1 MRNLIF
7 AGRALVQDLLPTIA
21 FAILVAMKVDIRIC
35 TAVAIA
41 ISVGHIGFFAATK
54 RPIAPLQW
62 ASLGLV
68 ILFGAA
74 GILTNDA
81 RFLMAKPTLI
91 YVIVGVVMLKRAGCC
106 ALPAADCAGAR
117 RGRDD
122 RLRLCLGRP
131 DVRHR
136 RRQPGVRHLVQRRL
150 AAVPGGLPD
159 RLEAHPV
166 RDPVPDR
173 PRGRDPRAQRGQA
186 GAARSAGGVPRR
198 WRRAFGSAEARVRR
212 PPPRAASGLGFSR
225 PPPASSSR

>member
-91 YVIVGVVMLKRAGCC
+91 YVIVGVVMLKRGWMLRY
-106 ALPAADCAGAR
+106 LPPIAQGRGAGAMIAF
-117 RGRDD
+117 GYVWAG
-122 RLRLCLGRP
+122 LMFLTGAANLVFAVWFSAAWP
-131 DVRHR
+131 LFLAVFPTASKLILFAIQYLTVR
-136 RRQPGVRHLVQRRL
+136 
-150 AAVPGGLPD
+150 AAAIRELN
-159 RLEAHPV
+159 A
-166 RDPVPDR
+166 
-173 PRGRDPRAQRGQA
+173 AQA
-186 GAARSAGGVPRR
+186 GAATEPQ
-198 WRRAFGSAEARVRR
+198 
-212 PPPRAASGLGFSR
+212 AA
-225 PPPASSSR
+225 